1 MESRGQHKIAILH
14 LEDMSFDAEL
24 VQRTLVKGG
33 VDFDITV
40 VEDKAGFVQ
49 ALTGPLPDVI
59 LSDHSL
65 PDYDS
70 IAALQY
76 AQNAGFDLP
85 FILITGTVSEEIA
98 VEVLKLG
105 ADDYLMKGRLD
116 RLPAAIFNAIE
127 KHRIDRERK
136 NLLDLAFQTERRF
149 RLLIES
155 SEDMLALSNVDGR
168 IFYASPSFVRNFG
181 FTEDEIKSAVCHLFV
196 DEEFRDL
203 YIQNRQTIAKE
214 PGSSFYQQM
223 KVIHK
228 DNRRIWCE
236 GTFTNCLN
244 EPGIEA
250 IVSNFRI
257 ITEKKEA
264 EIQKQFDKEN
274 LDALINNTTDLM
286 WSIDLNYCL
295 ISFNQPFV
303 NAVLTAT
310 KKNIFKGDNVLDF
323 TFTAEDV
330 AMYKGH
336 YDRVF
341 NGETF
346 VHIEHI
352 EYQGEHWFEI
362 SYQPIRHNDKV
373 IGAACHSRNISHI
386 RKANEQLV
394 MHERRFRALV
404 ENSSDSFVI
413 LDITGRPIYT
423 SPSITAVLGYSEEEV
438 LELNL
443 FSLFH
448 PDFVEWGKGIWQ
460 NIMENPGVPTYVQPS
475 LMKHKDGSWRWMEG
489 TVTNMLNDPAI
500 NGIMDNFR
508 DVTEKV
514 LAEKELKLI
523 QYGID
528 HVADAVYFL
537 NSKGRIVN
545 ANQAACHIMGYSK
558 QEMMGLHTPDID
570 PSMTNDKWVV
580 HFNELRDIGK
590 MILESVHKTK
600 DGKCFP
606 VEIRAN
612 FIKFG
617 EEELNCCIVCDI
629 SSKKKE
635 EEIVNMKGQ
644 RLMEAQELAKIGTW
658 EIDLVNKR
666 AHLSIETCR
675 IYGIENEKNVQ
686 PLDEW
691 IGYLHPEDKDR
702 VIASKLVSGT
712 QSDHTYLKYR
722 IILKD
727 GTIKHVRDKSKVEFN
742 SAGQPVLMLGIT
754 HDITDLVS

>member
-1 MESRGQHKIAILH
+1 MESHGKHKIAILH

-33 VDFDITV
+33 IDFDITV
-40 VEDKAGFVQ
+40 VEDKSGFVK
-49 ALTGPLPDVI
+49 ALNSHTPDVI

-70 IAALQY
+70 ISALRY
-76 AQNAGFDLP
+76 VQNSGLDLP

-98 VEVLKLG
+98 VEVLKMG
-105 ADDYLMKGRLD
+105 ADDYLMKGRLE

-136 NLLDLAFQTERRF
+136 QLLDRAFQTERRF
-149 RLLIES
+149 RLLVES
-155 SEDMLALSNVDGR
+155 SQDLMVLADDEGKISYV
-168 IFYASPSFVRNFG
+168 SPSIIKKFGYQEAEVLNLKYHNFFDPNELITYTENRNRIKKTHGDLFTQQVRL
-181 FTEDEIKSAVCHLFV
+181 K
-196 DEEFRDL
+196 
-203 YIQNRQTIAKE
+203 
-214 PGSSFYQQM
+214 
-223 KVIHK
+223 HK
-228 DNRRIWCE
+228 NGQWIWCE
-236 GTFTNCLN
+236 ATITNLLK

-250 IVSNFRI
+250 IVSHFRDI
-257 ITEKKEA
+257 SESKHA
-264 EIQKQFDKEN
+264 EIQRQFDKEN
-274 LDALINNTTDLM
+274 MDALINNTTDLM
-286 WSIDLNYCL
+286 WSIDLDYAL

-303 NAVLTAT
+303 NSVQRAT
-310 KKNIFKGDNVLDF
+310 NKLINKGDIVLDY
-323 TFTAEDV
+323 TFTDDDV
-330 AMYKGH
+330 VKYKGY

-341 NGETF
+341 KGESF
-346 VHIEHI
+346 VQI
-352 EYQGEHWFEI
+352 EYIEYMGDHWFEI
-362 SYQPIRHNDKV
+362 SCQPIRHNEKV
-373 IGAACHSRNISHI
+373 IGAACHSRDITHS
-386 RKANEQLV
+386 RKADQQLV

-413 LDITGRPIYT
+413 LDSTGRPVYT
-423 SPSITAVLGYSEEEV
+423 SPSITAVLGYTEEEV
-438 LELNL
+438 LDLNL

-448 PDFVEWGKGIWQ
+448 PDFVEWGKGVWKSI
-460 NIMENPGVPTYVQPS
+460 IENPGIPTYVQPS

-489 TVTNMLNDPAI
+489 TVTNMINDPAI

-545 ANQAACHIMGYSK
+545 TNQAACHIMGYSK

-570 PSMTNDKWVV
+570 PFMTTEKWVA
-580 HFNELRDIGK
+580 HFNELREIGK
-590 MILESVHKTK
+590 MILESEHKTK

-617 EEELNCCIVCDI
+617 NEELNCCIVCDI
-629 SSKKKE
+629 SNRKKE
-635 EEIVNMKGQ
+635 EEILTLKGQ
-644 RLMEAQELAKIGTW
+644 RLLEAQELAKIGSW
-658 EIDLVNKR
+658 EIDLVNKI
-666 AHLSIETCR
+666 ANLSDETCR
-675 IYGIENEKNVQ
+675 IYGIEPGHNRQ
-686 PLDEW
+686 QLDKW
-691 IGYLHPEDKDR
+691 IGYLHPEDKER
-702 VIASKLVSGT
+702 VMASKLVSGT
-712 QSDHTYLKYR
+712 ESDHTYLKYR
-722 IILKD
+722 IVLKD
-727 GTIKHVRDKSKVEFN
+727 GTIKHVRDKCKIEFN